1 VPRPEPWLVS
11 YGLLGLAQAGLMPV
25 LMPLTGPHGSAAG
38 LTFAAFSLSGV
49 FAPILGGWA
58 DRTGRHR
65 ELLIWG
71 TLGAGALFLLY
82 DAVPAPLRILL
93 AAGAGLG
100 AVAATTAGNVIA
112 IQGMPEGAW
121 ESRVALLQRF
131 VSAGQVIGLVTAGL
145 LAHTHPSDGFVFAGV
160 VLLAAGVLALVSPP
174 RRQRAMLPSQPIK
187 GGDADV
193 SGPYHH
199 GHHFC
204 WRELTAYLSVI
215 NRPMQLFLLIWL
227 ISYAAMNGFA
237 TLFPVVMVRQFGM
250 YPILPS
256 SAYAIGVAF
265 SLAIYVPVGM
275 MTHRLGG
282 ERMLAVGFSARL
294 AVLGLLLVLNL
305 LIVRSAAG
313 WLVLAGFALIQFVW
327 PLIAIAANSLPVRLM
342 PTARGES
349 VGLFNAATSLASAA
363 GSALA
368 GVIYDAGGFSALAA
382 TAFVAVGAA
391 LLLNEFRL
399 RPRTLAPDDRGD
411 PAFGRCKQN
420 PYGRR

>member
-1 VPRPEPWLVS
+1 VSRPEPWLVS
-11 YGLLGLAQAGLMPV
+11 CGLLGVTQAGLVPV

-65 ELLIWG
+65 DLLIWG
-71 TLGAGALFLLY
+71 MLGAGALFLLY
-82 DAVPAPLRILL
+82 DAVSASLRILF

-131 VSAGQVIGLVTAGL
+131 VSAGQVIGLVAAGL
-145 LAHTHPSDGFVFAGV
+145 LAHAHPSDGFVFAGV
-160 VLLAAGVLALVSPP
+160 ALLAAGVLALVSPP
-174 RRQRAMLPSQPIK
+174 RRQLLTSLTTLPPRPIT
-187 GGDADV
+187 GGDTGVAR
-193 SGPYHH
+193 PHHH
-199 GHHFC
+199 GHHFS
-204 WRELTAYLSVI
+204 WREFTAYLNVI

-250 YPILPS
+250 NPILPS
-256 SAYAIGVAF
+256 SAYAIGVAS
-265 SLAIYVPVGM
+265 SLAIYPSVGA
-275 MTHRLGG
+275 MTHRFGG
-282 ERMLAVGFSARL
+282 ERMLSIGFAARL
-294 AVLGLLLVLNL
+294 AVLGLLSVLSL
-305 LIVRSAAG
+305 LHIGSAAG
-313 WLVLAGFALIQFVW
+313 WVVLAGFALIQFVW
-327 PLIAIAANSLPVRLM
+327 PLIAIAANSLSVRLM

-363 GSALA
+363 GSAFA
-368 GVIYDAGGFSALAA
+368 GVINDAGGFTALAA
-382 TAFVAVGAA
+382 TAFVAVGAG

-399 RPRTLAPDDRGD
+399 RPHTLAPR
-411 PAFGRCKQN
+411 
-420 PYGRR
+420 